1 MSILNDS
8 LLVDVVDAYDLIKS
22 YNEQVKSAKQSDQL
36 ANLIISLTETSNPV
50 IVILYPWRLKMR
62 DVFGQSLTFMNRHSG
77 SHLIR
82 IQSSHKGTVIPSL
95 GHPGR
100 KIT

>member
-50 IVILYPWRLKMR
+50 IVILYP
-62 DVFGQSLTFMNRHSG
+62 
-77 SHLIR
+77 
-82 IQSSHKGTVIPSL
+82 
-95 GHPGR
+95 
-100 KIT
+100 